1 MDAKYSNP
9 SKNYLLMKWKNTDKP
24 CYWFN
29 YNTIYYNNINGN
41 NYNPLDDDRWHPSF
55 VTNGFCYPKKDLT
68 NIDSFETTTVKPES
82 KLYFDSGSGF
92 PRFKLSLSD
101 NKRCIKTSKADYI
114 VVSGNTERSTTTEE
128 YVVIEDNN
136 KIILVKN
143 DDFNNWY
150 NGKLEFFINNVSSYI
165 TFIDPKVVYMGRLS
179 SYSKSSVWM
188 AKYIDGEYTLQ
199 YITDKNLDKIICNM
213 CPEPTY
219 EELLSIIDMLNSD
232 DASIVQ
238 LGIKMLA
245 GYNVDKYKL
254 SLKLILCTRTNWWNY
269 SKTLVA
275 TKQLVETLDI
285 NHYRISDSFSSGV
298 YYVDDGKTDYTVE
311 DIAIAKKLANKFL
324 TEEFQRQYNNYIQQ
338 GYKWLPDEHKIKLV

>member
-1 MDAKYSNP
+1 MDVKYTNP
-9 SKNYLLMKWKNTDKP
+9 SKNYLLMRWKNTDKL

-29 YNTIYYNNINGN
+29 YNVIYYNNINGN
-41 NYNPLDDDRWHPSF
+41 SHNPFDSDRWHANF
-55 VTNGFCYPKKDLT
+55 ITNGFCYPKQDIK
-68 NIDSFETTTVKPES
+68 NIDTFETTRIKPES

-114 VVSGNTERSTTTEE
+114 VVSGNTERNITNDE
-128 YVVIEDNN
+128 YVIIEDNTQVVL
-136 KIILVKN
+136 ISKN
-143 DDFNNWY
+143 DWDNWY
-150 NGKLEFFINNVSSYI
+150 GSKLEFFIKGVSAYK
-165 TFIDPKVVYMGRLS
+165 TFDDPKVVHVGRLS

-188 AKYIDGEYTLQ
+188 AKYTDGEYTLQ
-199 YITDKNLDKIICNM
+199 YITDKNLDKIICDM

-238 LGIKMLA
+238 LGVKMLA

-254 SLKLILCTRTNWWNY
+254 SLKLILYTRTNWWNY

-285 NHYRISDSFSSGV
+285 NHYRISDNFSSGV
-298 YYVDDGKTDYTVE
+298 YCVDDGKSDYTVE
-311 DIAIAKKLANKFL
+311 DIAIAKKLANKFI
-324 TEEFQRQYNNYIQQ
+324 TEEFQRQYNVYIQQ